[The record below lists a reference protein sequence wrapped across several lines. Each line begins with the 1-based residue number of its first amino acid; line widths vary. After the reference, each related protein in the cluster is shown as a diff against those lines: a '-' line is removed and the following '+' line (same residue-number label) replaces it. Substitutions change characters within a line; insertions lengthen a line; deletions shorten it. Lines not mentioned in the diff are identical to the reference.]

1 MKIVLLLFAGLI
13 LSFPFAFAF
22 GQVSMAKANTAD
34 QQYAS
39 QQDKL
44 VSFAK
49 CLGEKGYRM
58 YSSFTCSHCNAQR
71 KSFGNAFSYINEIEC
86 NPVAPNNQV
95 ELCLKNNIRKLPT
108 WIQIVENR
116 ELIRLE
122 GYQRLEI
129 LSASSGCEY

>member
-1 MKIVLLLFAGLI
+1 MKVILLLFVGLI
-13 LSFPFAFAF
+13 LSFPLAL
-22 GQVSMAKANTAD
+22 GQVSAAMANTAD

-71 KSFGNAFSYINEIEC
+71 KSFGDAFAYINEIEC
-86 NPVAPNNQV
+86 NPAAPNNQV
-95 ELCLKNNIRKLPT
+95 ELCLRNNIRKLPT
-108 WIQIVENR
+108 WVQIVESK
-116 ELIRLE
+116 EFIRLE
-122 GYQRLEI
+122 GYQRLEV